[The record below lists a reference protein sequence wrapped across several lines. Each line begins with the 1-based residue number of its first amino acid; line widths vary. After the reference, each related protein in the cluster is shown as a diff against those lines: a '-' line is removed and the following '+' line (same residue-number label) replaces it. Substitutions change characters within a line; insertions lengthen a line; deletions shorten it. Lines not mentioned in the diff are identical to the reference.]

1 MRHRLTGRKLNR
13 TSAHRKATLM
23 NLVSNLFE
31 HEKIETTMPKA
42 KEARCLAEKI
52 ITLGRD
58 GSLAKRRLAL
68 SLLNNNK
75 EIVTKVFSEFAKRYA
90 SRNGGY
96 TRILRT
102 NKLRLGDGT
111 RLVIFELVDRPAEV
125 ETTEETTT
133 EAKAPVKKE
142 AKSAKA

>member
-1 MRHRLTGRKLNR
+1 MRHKIAGRKLNR

-23 NLVSNLFE
+23 NLVSNLFT
-31 HEKIETTMPKA
+31 HEKIETTLPKA

-75 EIVTKVFSEFAKRYA
+75 EIVAKVFSEYAKRYA

-111 RLVIFELVDRPAEV
+111 RLVIFEMVDRPVEV
-125 ETTEETTT
+125 DTTEETAA
-133 EAKAPVKKE
+133 EAKAPKKE
-142 AKSAKA
+142 AKAKA

>member
-1 MRHRLTGRKLNR
+1 MRHRIAGRKLNR

-23 NLVSNLFE
+23 NLVSNLFT
-31 HEKIETTMPKA
+31 HEKIETTLPKA

-75 EIVTKVFSEFAKRYA
+75 EIVAKVFSEYATRYKT
-90 SRNGGY
+90 RNGGY
-96 TRILRT
+96 TRILKT

-111 RLVIFELVDRPAEV
+111 RLVIFEMVDRPIEV
-125 ETTEETTT
+125 EPTEEVSA
-133 EAKAPVKKE
+133 EAKTPKKE
-142 AKSAKA
+142 AKAKV